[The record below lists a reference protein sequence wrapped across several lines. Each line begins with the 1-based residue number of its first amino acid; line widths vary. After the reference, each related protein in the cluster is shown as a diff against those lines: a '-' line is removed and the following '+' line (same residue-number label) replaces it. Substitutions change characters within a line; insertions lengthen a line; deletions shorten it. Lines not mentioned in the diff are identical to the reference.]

1 MLYALII
8 WLELSCIISISSTLS
23 RNTSKNKGLAY
34 IEGVR
39 AGATV
44 GVYVIRIYTS
54 THTGFLH
61 PGKP

>member
-8 WLELSCIISISSTLS
+8 WLELSCIISDSSTLS
-23 RNTSKNKGLAY
+23 RNTSKNKGLVY

-54 THTGFLH
+54 THTGFLQ